1 MIPSIANPT
10 KFVEKYRM
18 ARIYFLWR
26 FLPPC
31 NTPDSFC
38 RRFTRQNFSLDLQGG
53 SFLLWD
59 RNCKPFTKP
68 WQGGDPK
75 RDLSRQFVSQRQ
87 IPRGCSSCP
96 WPRLANLWKIF
107 LLRCQD
113 NGRPAV
119 QMRTSDASWNQMSVR
134 LTTLLQSRRSF
145 SHHSEVCP
153 PSQNHSSRKLAQCSA
168 GERKRAWNIHRI
180 RGGIGSIERAPL
192 SISWSL
198 SYDVA
203 EWFAHRSELFYHC
216 PCHVYQGTIHADKVI
231 AYLPERSEF
240 EIIQHRNVK
249 NVQEITPLRGY
260 SPPFNAFKSSKKW
273 VHNEEESN
281 RYFNEW
287 YQSQN
292 CWILCCF
299 K

>member
-1 MIPSIANPT
+1 MIYRDNLFLNARFQEAVQAAHDQDWQT
-10 KFVEKYRM
+10 FEKYSFYDAKMMEDLLYKCEHLMPLDIKCRY
-18 ARIYFLWR
+18 ALQHYYSHGDHSPIIRKYVRRAKIIRPDNWR
-26 FLPPC
+26 DALPE
-31 NTPDSFC
+31 
-38 RRFTRQNFSLDLQGG
+38 
-53 SFLLWD
+53 
-59 RNCKPFTKP
+59 
-68 WQGGDPK
+68 
-75 RDLSRQFVSQRQ
+75 
-87 IPRGCSSCP
+87 
-96 WPRLANLWKIF
+96 
-107 LLRCQD
+107 
-113 NGRPAV
+113 
-119 QMRTSDASWNQMSVR
+119 SVR
-134 LTTLLQSRRSF
+134 DIEMFT
-145 SHHSEVCP
+145 VY
-153 PSQNHSSRKLAQCSA
+153 
-168 GERKRAWNIHRI
+168 

-249 NVQEITPLRGY
+249 DVREITPLRGY

-273 VHNEEESN
+273 VHDEEESN

-292 CWILCCF
+292 S
-299 K
+299 